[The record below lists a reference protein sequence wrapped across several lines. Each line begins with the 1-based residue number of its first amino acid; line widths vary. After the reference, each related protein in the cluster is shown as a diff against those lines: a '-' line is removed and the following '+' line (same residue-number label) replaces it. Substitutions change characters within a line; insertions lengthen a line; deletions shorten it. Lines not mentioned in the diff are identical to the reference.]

1 MRYLLLAAIRIYWL
15 IPKSKR
21 RTCLFKKS
29 CSHFVFEAVAN
40 HGTVAGLKALHYRF
54 KTCRY
59 GAIVYI
65 NPSSGKA
72 EMILAN
78 KDIITHDKISDR
90 LLVNCQH
97 PYQ

>member
-29 CSHFVFEAVAN
+29 CSHFVFEAAVN
-40 HGTVAGLKALHYRF
+40 HGVTAGLKALHYRF
-54 KTCRY
+54 KTCRS
-59 GAIVYI
+59 GAVIYI
-65 NPSSGKA
+65 NPFSGKA

-78 KDIITHDKISDR
+78 KDTITHDKISDT
-90 LLVNCQH
+90 LLFNYQH
-97 PYQ
+97 P